1 MINKT
6 KVINGAIGNMGEQA
20 LMGEQTLMD
29 SNSEVII
36 LIHLDDKKMMIYKNN
51 WLIEI
56 IYEMILKL
64 IRMRKSFQMIYQ
76 V

>member
-1 MINKT
+1 
-6 KVINGAIGNMGEQA
+6 MGEQA
-20 LMGEQTLMD
+20 LMGEQTLMY

-56 IYEMILKL
+56 IY
-64 IRMRKSFQMIYQ
+64 
-76 V
+76 

>member
-29 SNSEVII
+29 SNSEVVI

-56 IYEMILKL
+56 IY
-64 IRMRKSFQMIYQ
+64 
-76 V
+76 

>member
-1 MINKT
+1 MNMINKT

-29 SNSEVII
+29 SNSEVVI

-56 IYEMILKL
+56 IY
-64 IRMRKSFQMIYQ
+64 
-76 V
+76 

>member
-1 MINKT
+1 MSMINKT

-56 IYEMILKL
+56 IY
-64 IRMRKSFQMIYQ
+64 
-76 V
+76 

>member
-1 MINKT
+1 
-6 KVINGAIGNMGEQA
+6 MGEQA

>member
-56 IYEMILKL
+56 IY
-64 IRMRKSFQMIYQ
+64 
-76 V
+76 